1 MEYRIDSKKVRIN
14 EGNLKLLGS
23 GIEGNV
29 YKYRDYALK
38 IKSTNNLGLSYE
50 DAKYMIGTRTNKI
63 LLPKGIL
70 YINNRYSGYVTKYV
84 SSIGNYKLIDLT
96 KEELINTVILPIE
109 EDILSI
115 SSKNILINDLKEED
129 TIINELGLYILDPGS
144 FTIMRDID
152 EEDIK
157 KLNILQVKEL
167 IDMIVNLELKR
178 NKLNNLLDDNISDIL
193 SDYYESVLPKN
204 VSIKEY
210 VKK

>member
-1 MEYRIDSKKVRIN
+1 M
-14 EGNLKLLGS
+14 
-23 GIEGNV
+23 
-29 YKYRDYALK
+29 
-38 IKSTNNLGLSYE
+38 GLSYE

-178 NKLNNLLDDNISDIL
+178 NKLNNLLDDNIGDIL